1 MKAKIAF
8 LHKPYDLRVEEVEI
22 PKLKSDQILVKVK
35 ACGICGSDVEC
46 YEGKSKEGRYDIAP
60 YTPGHECAGQVEE
73 IGSKVSTFKVGNKVT
88 SDCVLECGYC
98 RNCKSGKMPSA
109 CENMR
114 ETGFRPD
121 SPGGMGEYLIIE
133 ERYAHKLPD
142 KWSYEEGALVEPFSV
157 GYFGLWGNGRY
168 VDASDTVIIFGSGMI
183 GLSALIVAKTA
194 GAKVIVI
201 EPLKN
206 RRDLAIKFQ
215 ADEVIDPINCNL
227 KKNISELTDGL
238 MGSVVIEAS
247 GNDNAIASIFD
258 VAGHSARI
266 GLIGHSIGRKV
277 PVEIGLTIWKTL
289 TIKGSG
295 GIKTFMPRTI
305 IFMDR
310 IRDKV
315 NLKGLISHKYAFEEI
330 QDAFKEATENKVN
343 ALKIMLAF

>member
-22 PKLKSDQILVKVK
+22 PKLKSDQVLVKVK

-60 YTPGHECAGQVEE
+60 YTPGHEWAGQIEE
-73 IGSKVSTFKVGNKVT
+73 IGGEVSTLKVGNKVT
-88 SDCVLECGYC
+88 GDCVLPCGYC

-114 ETGFRPD
+114 EVGFRPD
-121 SPGGMGEYLIIE
+121 SPGGMGEYLVLE
-133 ERYAHKLPD
+133 EKYVHILPD
-142 KWSYEEGALVEPFSV
+142 YWSYEKGALVEPFSV

-168 VDASDTVIIFGSGMI
+168 VDASDTVIIFGSGTI
-183 GLSALIVAKTA
+183 GLSTLIVAKTA

-215 ADEVIDPINCNL
+215 ADEVINPTNCNL
-227 KKNISELTDGL
+227 KKKIFELTDGL

-258 VAGHSARI
+258 VAGNSARI

-295 GIKTFMPRTI
+295 GVNTFFPRTI
-305 IFMDR
+305 TFMDR

-315 NLKGLISHKYAFEEI
+315 NLKKLISHKYTFEEI
-330 QDAFKEATENKVN
+330 QDAFKEATENKAN
-343 ALKIMLAF
+343 ALKVMITF

>member
-8 LHKPYDLRVEEVEI
+8 LHKPNDLRIEEIEL
-22 PKLKSDQILVKVK
+22 PKLKPDQVLVKVK

-60 YTPGHECAGQVEE
+60 YTPGHEWAGQVEE
-73 IGSKVSTFKVGNKVT
+73 IGSKVSTFKIGNKVT
-88 SDCVLECGYC
+88 GDCVLDCGYC

-114 ETGFRPD
+114 EAGFRPD
-121 SPGGMGEYLIIE
+121 SPGGMGEYLILE
-133 ERYAHKLPD
+133 EKYVHILPD
-142 KWSYEEGALVEPFSV
+142 YWSYEEGALVEPFSV
-157 GYFGLWGNGRY
+157 GYFGLWGNDRY
-168 VDASDTVIIFGSGMI
+168 VDASDTVIIFGSGTI
-183 GLSALIVAKTA
+183 GLSTLIVAKTA
-194 GAKVIVI
+194 DAKVIVI
-201 EPLKN
+201 EPLEN
-206 RRDLAIKFQ
+206 RRNLAIKFQ
-215 ADEVIDPINCNL
+215 ADEVIDPTNCNL
-227 KKNISELTDGL
+227 KKKISELTDGL

-289 TIKGSG
+289 TIRGSG

-315 NLKGLISHKYAFEEI
+315 NLKRLISHKYTFEEI
-330 QDAFKEATENKVN
+330 QDAFKEATKNKVN
-343 ALKIMLAF
+343 ALKVMLTF

>member
-8 LHKPYDLRVEEVEI
+8 LHKPNDLRIEEIEL
-22 PKLKSDQILVKVK
+22 PKLKPDQVLVKVK

-60 YTPGHECAGQVEE
+60 YTPGHEWAGQVEE
-73 IGSKVSTFKVGNKVT
+73 IGSKVSTFKIGNKVT
-88 SDCVLECGYC
+88 GDCVLDCGYC

-114 ETGFRPD
+114 EAGFRPD
-121 SPGGMGEYLIIE
+121 SPGGMGEYLTLE
-133 ERYAHKLPD
+133 EKYVHILPD
-142 KWSYEEGALVEPFSV
+142 YWSYEEGALVEPFSV
-157 GYFGLWGNGRY
+157 GYFGLWGNDRY
-168 VDASDTVIIFGSGMI
+168 VDASDTVIIFGSGTI
-183 GLSALIVAKTA
+183 GLSTLIVAKTA
-194 GAKVIVI
+194 DAKVIVI
-201 EPLKN
+201 EPLEN
-206 RRDLAIKFQ
+206 RRNLAIKFQ
-215 ADEVIDPINCNL
+215 ADEVIDPTNCNL
-227 KKNISELTDGL
+227 KKKISELTDGL

-289 TIKGSG
+289 TIRGSG

-315 NLKGLISHKYAFEEI
+315 NLKRLISHKYTFEEI
-330 QDAFKEATENKVN
+330 QDAFKEATKNKVN
-343 ALKIMLAF
+343 ALKVMLTF